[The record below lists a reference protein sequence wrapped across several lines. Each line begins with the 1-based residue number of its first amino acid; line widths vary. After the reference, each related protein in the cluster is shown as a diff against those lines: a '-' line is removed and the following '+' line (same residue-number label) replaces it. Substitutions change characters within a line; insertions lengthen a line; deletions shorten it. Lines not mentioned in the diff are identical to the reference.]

1 MTGREPR
8 VKNPSPVSNET
19 EGRDRPS
26 RESPPR
32 SPSRSLS
39 RSPFVFRAAKYT
51 AIGFEFP
58 TTVGAGLV
66 LGYYADEYLGSSPWM
81 VLVLTL
87 LGLAIAFYRLVLLL
101 RHFSAE
107 RK

>member
-1 MTGREPR
+1 MNNG
-8 VKNPSPVSNET
+8 KSP
-19 EGRDRPS
+19 
-26 RESPPR
+26 
-32 SPSRSLS
+32 LL
-39 RSPFVFRAAKYT
+39 FRAAKYT
-51 AIGFEFP
+51 AVGFEFP

-66 LGYYADEYLGSSPWM
+66 LGYYADQYLATSPWM
-81 VLVLTL
+81 VLVMGL

>member
-1 MTGREPR
+1 M
-8 VKNPSPVSNET
+8 SNET
-19 EGRDRPS
+19 EGRDGPS
-26 RESPPR
+26 RESP
-32 SPSRSLS
+32 LL
-39 RSPFVFRAAKYT
+39 FRAAKYT
-51 AIGFEFP
+51 AVGFEFP

-81 VLVLTL
+81 VLVLGL
-87 LGLAIAFYRLVLLL
+87 LALAVAFYRLVLLL

>member
-1 MTGREPR
+1 MTGQDPR
-8 VKNPSPVSNET
+8 VKNSSPVSNET
-19 EGRDRPS
+19 EGGDRPS
-26 RESPPR
+26 RDSPP
-32 SPSRSLS
+32 

-66 LGYYADEYLGSSPWM
+66 LGYYADEYLGTSPWM
-81 VLVLTL
+81 VLVLAL